1 MDRRERSVEIREF
14 KEDGLDD
21 TTLKFSSLKQLDD
34 YLGWYRS
41 YSGSIIQKSKH
52 DVLRYKYIIHDTKE
66 PRVYYIIWKIDGR
79 IVVTDEDIKR
89 FYTGKMYKKKK
100 TYMPIKIPKLSRED
114 IYEAQERQKQRRRL
128 LLLID
133 VKYGGIDH
141 AEGTPELE
149 ELRQMIGAYEDERKK
164 KRRNDTKRTRNKIK
178 GI

>member
-52 DVLRYKYIIHDTKE
+52 GYLRYKYIIHDTKE

-89 FYTGKMYKKKK
+89 FYTGKMHKKKK
-100 TYMPIKIPKLSRED
+100 TYMPIKVPSPDDED
-114 IYEAQERQKQRRRL
+114 PYEITDRIF
-128 LLLID
+128 ID
-133 VKYGGIDH
+133 MLKANG
-141 AEGTPELE
+141 ENNE
-149 ELRQMIGAYEDERKK
+149 
-164 KRRNDTKRTRNKIK
+164 N
-178 GI
+178 

>member
-79 IVVTDEDIKR
+79 IVATDEDVKR

-100 TYMPIKIPKLSRED
+100 TYMPIKIPRLTPEELKQ
-114 IYEAQERQKQRRRL
+114 AQERKRERRRL

-141 AEGTPELE
+141 AEGSWELKK
-149 ELRQMIGAYEDERKK
+149 LREMIGANEDGRKK
-164 KRRNDTKRTRNKIK
+164 HEI
-178 GI
+178 

>member
-1 MDRRERSVEIREF
+1 MSVALKYVSLKI
-14 KEDGLDD
+14 DD

-34 YLGWYRS
+34 YLGWWHRS

-52 DVLRYKYIIHDTKE
+52 GYLRYKYIIHDTKE
-66 PRVYYIIWKIDGR
+66 PRVYYLVWKIDGR
-79 IVVTDEDIKR
+79 IVATDEDVKR

-100 TYMPIKIPKLSRED
+100 SYMPIKIPKLSRED

-141 AEGTPELE
+141 AEGTQELE

-164 KRRNDTKRTRNKIK
+164 KRKGKRTKRAI
-178 GI
+178 

>member
-1 MDRRERSVEIREF
+1 MSNQGHEVEIREF

-52 DVLRYKYIIHDTKE
+52 GYLRYKYIIHDTKE
-66 PRVYYIIWKIDGR
+66 PRVYYLVWKIDGR
-79 IVVTDEDIKR
+79 IVATDEDVKR

-100 TYMPIKIPKLSRED
+100 TYVPIKVPRLTPEELKQ
-114 IYEAQERQKQRRRL
+114 AQERQKHRRRL

-133 VKYGGIDH
+133 VKYGGIEN

-149 ELRQMIGAYEDERKK
+149 ELRQMMGAYEDGRKG
-164 KRRNDTKRTRNKIK
+164 RRNK
-178 GI
+178 

>member
-1 MDRRERSVEIREF
+1 MSNQGHEVEIREF

-52 DVLRYKYIIHDTKE
+52 GYLRYKYIIHDTKE
-66 PRVYYIIWKIDGR
+66 PRVYYLVWKIDGR
-79 IVVTDEDIKR
+79 IVATDEDVKR
-89 FYTGKMYKKKK
+89 FYTGKMHKKKK
-100 TYMPIKIPKLSRED
+100 SYVPIKIPKLSRED
-114 IYEAQERQKQRRRL
+114 IYEAQERQKQRRGL

-149 ELRQMIGAYEDERKK
+149 EFRQMIGAYEDGRKK
-164 KRRNDTKRTRNKIK
+164 GN
-178 GI
+178 

>member
-21 TTLKFSSLKQLDD
+21 TTLKFSLLKQLDD
-34 YLGWYRS
+34 YYL
-41 YSGSIIQKSKH
+41 
-52 DVLRYKYIIHDTKE
+52 V
-66 PRVYYIIWKIDGR
+66 WKIDGR
-79 IVVTDEDIKR
+79 IVSTDEDVKR
-89 FYTGKMYKKKK
+89 FYTGKMHKKKK

-141 AEGTPELE
+141 AEGSWELKK
-149 ELRQMIGAYEDERKK
+149 LREMMGANEDGRKK
-164 KRRNDTKRTRNKIK
+164 KYED
-178 GI
+178 

>member
-1 MDRRERSVEIREF
+1 MSNQGHEVEIREF

-21 TTLKFSSLKQLDD
+21 TTLKFNSLKQLDD

-79 IVVTDEDIKR
+79 IVVTDEDVKR

-141 AEGTPELE
+141 AEGSWELKK
-149 ELRQMIGAYEDERKK
+149 LREMMGANEDGKGKK
-164 KRRNDTKRTRNKIK
+164 HED
-178 GI
+178 

>member
-1 MDRRERSVEIREF
+1 MSNQGHEVEIREF

-52 DVLRYKYIIHDTKE
+52 GYLRYKYIIHDTKE
-66 PRVYYIIWKIDGR
+66 PRVYYLVWKIDGR

-89 FYTGKMYKKKK
+89 FYTGKMYKNKK

-141 AEGTPELE
+141 AEGSWELKK
-149 ELRQMIGAYEDERKK
+149 LREMIGANEDGRKG
-164 KRRNDTKRTRNKIK
+164 RRNQ
-178 GI
+178 

>member
-79 IVVTDEDIKR
+79 IVVTDEDVKR

-100 TYMPIKIPKLSRED
+100 TYMPMPIKIPRLTPEELKQ
-114 IYEAQERQKQRRRL
+114 AQERKRERRRL

-133 VKYGGIDH
+133 VKYGGIEN

-149 ELRQMIGAYEDERKK
+149 ELRQMIGAYEDGRKK
-164 KRRNDTKRTRNKIK
+164 GN
-178 GI
+178 